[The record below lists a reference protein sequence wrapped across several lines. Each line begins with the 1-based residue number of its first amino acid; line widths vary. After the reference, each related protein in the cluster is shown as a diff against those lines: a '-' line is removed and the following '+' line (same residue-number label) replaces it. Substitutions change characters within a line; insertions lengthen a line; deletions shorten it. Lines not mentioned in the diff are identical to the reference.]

1 MTQPQDAALIARLE
15 TEYWQLSSAVEELE
29 LMRRTLVPGPAT
41 FWKGTARH
49 AYDAAIT
56 GLTTTVEAGLAALR
70 SARDRV
76 GFALTE
82 VMARVG

>member
-1 MTQPQDAALIARLE
+1 MTQPQDAALLAALE
-15 TEYWQLSSAVEELE
+15 NEYWQLNDAVEQLE
-29 LMRRTLVPGPAT
+29 LIRRTLVPGPAT

-49 AYDAAIT
+49 AYDSAIA

-76 GFALTE
+76 GYA
-82 VMARVG
+82 VNQVVSRVG